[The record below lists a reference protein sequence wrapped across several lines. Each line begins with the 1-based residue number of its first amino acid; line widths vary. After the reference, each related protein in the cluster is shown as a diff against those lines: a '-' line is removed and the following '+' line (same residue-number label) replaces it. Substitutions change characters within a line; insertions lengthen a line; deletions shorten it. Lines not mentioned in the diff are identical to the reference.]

1 MSTPNVQVILQSILT
16 ATNNLVSPAPYIA
29 NFDFQNPTLNG
40 SSIFFDPFF
49 QATGGGAAVSLPA
62 AKVFL
67 VAVQNL
73 SPVSPATN
81 LTVTVTPFGGAA
93 SPIVLGPG
101 GVYIYFDPT
110 EAGQGIS
117 AVTLTGT
124 GFAFVMAGA

>member
-1 MSTPNVQVILQSILT
+1 VATSNIQIILQSILT

-29 NFDFQNPTLNG
+29 NFDFQNPTMNAAT
-40 SSIFFDPFF
+40 FFYDPYF
-49 QATGGGAAVSLPA
+49 QAQGGGASVALPA

-73 SPVSPATN
+73 STLAG
-81 LTVTVTPFGGAA
+81 LTVTVTPFGGAP
-93 SPIVLGPG
+93 SGILLGPG

-110 EAGQGIS
+110 ESGQGVS

-124 GFAFVMAGA
+124 GNAFVMAGV